1 LSNPAIRVLVVDD
14 YMPWRGFVALVLSD
28 HPQFRIV
35 AEADSGITAIQKTIE
50 LKPEVVVLDIGLPDM
65 NGIMVAE
72 EILKFAPT
80 TRIIFLTENTSRDIV
95 QAALSTGAQAYVVKS
110 SASRDLTA
118 ALDAVMIRAYFVSAA
133 ATSPGIRK
141 HIQHAED

>member
-1 LSNPAIRVLVVDD
+1 
-14 YMPWRGFVALVLSD
+14 
-28 HPQFRIV
+28 
-35 AEADSGITAIQKTIE
+35 
-50 LKPEVVVLDIGLPDM
+50 M

-95 QAALSTGAQAYVVKS
+95 QAALSTRAQAYVVKS